1 MLKSK
6 PSLEHH
12 SVLESK
18 PSLEHHPIPQSEPS
32 LETTA
37 VRPVITATATSGNSS
52 PKAATK
58 SEGNNSSEGRKED
71 RKIDDILEKIQNN
84 LNQIKDSFIQLQKL
98 EESSLAKQL
107 KNCLGNLKNLL
118 ESEEKETTGNTN
130 APLFSDIKKKLMKL
144 KYQIPSLRKLSWT
157 SPTAQSQT
165 SGGSTV
171 GGSVQELPKLHKSES
186 FKNGSFYKEI
196 EDIFV
201 RLEDKEKFFLS
212 CFAVLTEHAV
222 VKRRLLTYWGLG
234 EGFLSESNS
243 ETDEETPEKIVDK
256 ILEKLQEMGFI
267 EPAMRKRK
275 QEVRSYKMDPLVRS
289 AMIMICKKKKSD
301 GDSNGNA
308 VEYSALANKAFLVKR
323 EEKSLVGE
331 SPSQEGED
339 QSQNLDPEILVTL
352 FNVNKHSPDTQLNNL
367 ANKKSKDVK
376 VVDWLSKMKSL
387 KVLYLGRWQKSAG
400 YHIEVKDT
408 AFLKGLKSME
418 KLKFLSLQGISRIN
432 KLPPFIS
439 MLKNL
444 VVLDLKDCYNLEVL
458 SEDISSLTNLRY
470 LDISNCYLLGNMPK
484 KLSSLSELQ
493 VLKGFVIGDPRRGKL
508 GALEDLKGL
517 KKLKKLTIIA
527 TRKDFPTPEDLGALL
542 KLEALRKLTIAWG
555 VQPKNSEEQAKAGE
569 LSKHETSLLRK
580 AAESSV
586 HPSDILPNKLEK
598 LDLQCFPYSTP
609 TWLKPG
615 DLPMLEK
622 LYIRGGNFTTLEK
635 GTWKVKA
642 LRLKYLSGMK
652 RNWREL
658 KELFPELV
666 YLERVKCPG
675 ITLCPCDENGVWQ
688 NPKT

>member
-12 SVLESK
+12 PILESK

-32 LETTA
+32 LEA
-37 VRPVITATATSGNSS
+37 KAIITATTTSGNSS

-71 RKIDDILEKIQNN
+71 GKIDYILEKIQNN
-84 LNQIKDSFIQLQKL
+84 LNQIKESFIQLQKL
-98 EESSLAKQL
+98 EESELAKQL
-107 KNCLGNLKNLL
+107 KNCLSNLKTLL
-118 ESEEKETTGNTN
+118 ESEEKKTTGNNN
-130 APLFSDIKKKLMKL
+130 APLFSDINKKLMKL

-165 SGGSTV
+165 RGGSTV

-186 FKNGSFYKEI
+186 LKDGSFYKEI

-339 QSQNLDPEILVTL
+339 QSQILDPEKLVTL
-352 FNVNKHSPDTQLNNL
+352 FNVNEHSPDTQLNIL
-367 ANKKSKDVK
+367 AKKKSKDVK
-376 VVDWLSKMKSL
+376 VVHWLSKMKSFQ
-387 KVLYLGRWQKSAG
+387 VLYLGRWQKSAG

-408 AFLKGLKSME
+408 AFLKGLKSMGE
-418 KLKFLSLQGISRIN
+418 LKFLSLQGISRI
-432 KLPPFIS
+432 KELPRSIG
-439 MLKNL
+439 MLKKL
-444 VVLDLKDCYNLEVL
+444 VVLDLKDCYNLEEL
-458 SEDISSLTNLRY
+458 SEDISSLTKLRY
-470 LDISNCYLLGNMPK
+470 LDISNCYLLGKMPK
-484 KLSSLSELQ
+484 QLSALSELQ
-493 VLKGFVIGDPRRGKL
+493 VLKGFIIGDPQRKNL
-508 GALEDLKGL
+508 GTLQDLKGL

-527 TRKDFPTPEDLGALL
+527 TRNDFPTPEDLVAFLELKALQ
-542 KLEALRKLTIAWG
+542 KLTIAWG
-555 VQPKNSEEQAKAGE
+555 VQPKTAEDPEKTRKS
-569 LSKHETSLLRK
+569 SKHGK
-580 AAESSV
+580 ATESSV
-586 HPSDILPNKLEK
+586 QILKLDELEK

-635 GTWKVKA
+635 GTWNVKA

-652 RNWREL
+652 TNWREL
-658 KELFPELV
+658 KELFPGLD